1 MRAFDGLEF
10 PDKPW
15 LPCPTGVGSLGMCA
29 RYRDRFPTSLVWP
42 EHTAVYYGLGQGG
55 MVIRATDATA
65 HVRCSYHQDG
75 TTMSKHD
82 GPCPILCTE
91 PDAKL
96 WRCAWP
102 NGMLKTMMEH
112 QVDDHNEVVLDAAAW
127 VRGLPATIEAFF
139 VAADTG
145 DRDRV
150 RQVAEDY
157 RRQYGLS
164 EEEVPIVM
172 YDPALPR
179 PFSKITL

>member
-1 MRAFDGLEF
+1 
-10 PDKPW
+10 
-15 LPCPTGVGSLGMCA
+15 
-29 RYRDRFPTSLVWP
+29 
-42 EHTAVYYGLGQGG
+42 
-55 MVIRATDATA
+55 
-65 HVRCSYHQDG
+65 
-75 TTMSKHD
+75 
-82 GPCPILCTE
+82 
-91 PDAKL
+91 
-96 WRCAWP
+96 
-102 NGMLKTMMEH
+102 MLKTMMEH
-112 QVDDHNEVVLDAAAW
+112 QVDDHNEVVLDATAW